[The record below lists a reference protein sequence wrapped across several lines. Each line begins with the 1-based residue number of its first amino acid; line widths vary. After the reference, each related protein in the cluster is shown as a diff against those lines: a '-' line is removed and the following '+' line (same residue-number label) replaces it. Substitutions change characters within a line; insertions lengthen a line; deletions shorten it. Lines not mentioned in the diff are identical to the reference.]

1 LDHGEEV
8 GGDLVVAGSHA
19 AEVLQLEKKRS
30 IKLRSAIEALAEARL
45 RALVSLRRDF
55 GRGALVLDQRP
66 EAIGIVSL
74 VCQRDGAWAK
84 AWSSAR
90 ASGAANSVH
99 RIFVAGGTREEA
111 EQVEVGDPRPTGHQR
126 FDLESW
132 NNGARGRLGLG

>member
-8 GGDLVVAGSHA
+8 GGDLVVAGSDA

-66 EAIGIVSL
+66 EAIGIVGL

-84 AWSSAR
+84 VVGQR
-90 ASGAANSVH
+90 
-99 RIFVAGGTREEA
+99 
-111 EQVEVGDPRPTGHQR
+111 VGDLPVMRLPAVRPSRTGRPCASTTTWILVVSPPRDRPRQ
-126 FDLESW
+126 
-132 NNGARGRLGLG
+132 